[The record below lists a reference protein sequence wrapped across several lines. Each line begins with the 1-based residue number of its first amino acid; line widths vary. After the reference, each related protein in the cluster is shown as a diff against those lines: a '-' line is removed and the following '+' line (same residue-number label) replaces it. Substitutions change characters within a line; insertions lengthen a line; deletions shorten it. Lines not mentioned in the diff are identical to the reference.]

1 MPNEESSSL
10 FREEAIEQASSV
22 EQLDQLMQ
30 VVRLQDWLPLTA
42 IGVLLT
48 GALVWSFMGR
58 IPMFTEAKGL
68 LLTPAANPNQLISI
82 SYFPIGEGKQIQPG
96 DRILIIPDTINIQEF
111 GGLEATVTEVS
122 PTAVTEQAALN
133 RTSGNQEL
141 AQLVYTPASIE
152 VVAQLTPDPSTP
164 TGYKWSMSQ
173 GPKTKLPGGIPTT
186 SQVLLQEKAPIT
198 YVFPFLGRGQ

>member
-1 MPNEESSSL
+1 MPNEEPSSI

-30 VVRLQDWLPLTA
+30 VVHLRDWLPLA
-42 IGVLLT
+42 SI
-48 GALVWSFMGR
+48 GALLAAALIWSFMGR

-68 LLTPAANPNQLISI
+68 LINSAADPNQLVSV

-96 DRILIIPDTINIQEF
+96 DRVLIVPDTINIQEF

-122 PTAVTEQAALN
+122 PTAVTEQSALKRAN
-133 RTSGNQEL
+133 GNQEL
-141 AQLVYTPASIE
+141 AQLIYTPASIE
-152 VVAQLTPDPSTP
+152 VVAQLTPDPSTA

-173 GPKTKLPGGIPTT
+173 GPEIKLSGEIPAT
-186 SQVLLQEKAPIT
+186 SKVLLQEKAPIT
-198 YVFPFLGRGQ
+198 YVFPFLGRRQ

>member
-1 MPNEESSSL
+1 MPNEEPSSI

-30 VVRLQDWLPLTA
+30 VVHLRDWLPLA
-42 IGVLLT
+42 SI
-48 GALVWSFMGR
+48 GALLAAALIWSFMGR

-68 LLTPAANPNQLISI
+68 LINSANDPNQLVSV

-96 DRILIIPDTINIQEF
+96 DRVLIVPDTINIQEF

-122 PTAVTEQAALN
+122 PTAVTEQSALKRAN
-133 RTSGNQEL
+133 GNQEL
-141 AQLVYTPASIE
+141 AQLIYTPASIE
-152 VVAQLTPDPSTP
+152 VVAQLIPDPSTA

-173 GPKTKLPGGIPTT
+173 GPEIKLSGEIPTT
-186 SQVLLQEKAPIT
+186 SKVLLQEKAPIT